1 MKLLHIIATPR
12 GARSRTLA
20 LAAQFLETV
29 ASHRPDLEVT
39 TLDLTRSDLPP
50 IDDSLASIKD
60 DLIAGIPIDTDE
72 VPGWVRAEE
81 LIDQFLAADSYLLT
95 APMWNFGL
103 PYRLKHYIDCIVQ
116 PGHTFRFIPNG
127 VEPLVV
133 GRRMVCITSRGS
145 DYSAGSPYAAF
156 DFQEPYLRTIFG
168 FIGITDIEFVHAQ
181 PMDHPLLRDAALAAA
196 QVAVA
201 DLAGRPHWAA
211 EEKAS

>member
-12 GARSRTLA
+12 GSRSRTLP
-20 LAAQFLETV
+20 LATQFLESV
-29 ASHRPDLEVT
+29 AGHRPDLEVT
-39 TLDLTRSDLPP
+39 TLDLTRTVLPS

-60 DLIAGIPIDTDE
+60 DLIAGVPIDTDE

-81 LIDQFLAADSYLLT
+81 LIAQFLAADSYLLT

-116 PGHTFRFIPNG
+116 PGHTFRFVPEG
-127 VEPLVV
+127 VEPLVT

-145 DYSAGSPYAAF
+145 DYSAQSPYAPF

-181 PMDHPLLRDAALAAA
+181 PMDHSALRDAALAAA
-196 QVAVA
+196 HAAVDQVAE
-201 DLAGRPHWAA
+201 RPHWTAVAA
-211 EEKAS
+211 AG